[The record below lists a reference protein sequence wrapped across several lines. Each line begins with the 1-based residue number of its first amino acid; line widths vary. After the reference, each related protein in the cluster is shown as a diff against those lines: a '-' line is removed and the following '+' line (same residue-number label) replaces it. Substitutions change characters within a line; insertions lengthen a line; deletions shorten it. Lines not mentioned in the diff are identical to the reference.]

1 MAGAPTRAVTLALA
15 LAMALAARKAKWE
28 AAPARRW
35 AAQPSFGSAASST
48 IFRRATAWKCAMSTM
63 PTTAKTWKVWKMERA
78 WAWPATQVDN
88 VCLLIAE
95 LTWTC

>member
-1 MAGAPTRAVTLALA
+1 
-15 LAMALAARKAKWE
+15 
-28 AAPARRW
+28 
-35 AAQPSFGSAASST
+35 
-48 IFRRATAWKCAMSTM
+48 MSTM